1 MRVRNN
7 GTSGFE
13 ISYEN
18 EPATL
23 MVRRRSSAWLLL
35 LLVPFLNGCLVRT
48 RKLKQVKMPSVVMT
62 ATADDLVKAI
72 NDRCET
78 IRSLTATVEFQATV
92 GGPNKGK
99 EKIYTSFTGY
109 ILLRKPES
117 LRVIGK
123 VPVLHTT
130 AFDLASDGNTF
141 KLWVPHENKV
151 FEGPNTI
158 TKESPNT
165 LENFRPNIFSD
176 SLLIKCIDSDDLLTL
191 TSDTDTKLD
200 PKTKQLVMQV
210 AYVLTVLR
218 RKDDRRDLI
227 PERVIRFDRVDLRP
241 YEEDIYDTKGEIQ
254 TQAIYGVDQ
263 KFGEVMFPGTITI
276 KRPLEEYQIVIT
288 FQKLVTDLKLTNDQF
303 ELKTPSGAI
312 IQELH

>member
-1 MRVRNN
+1 M
-7 GTSGFE
+7 GKH
-13 ISYEN
+13 
-18 EPATL
+18 
-23 MVRRRSSAWLLL
+23 RSSALLC
-35 LLVPFLNGCLVRT
+35 LLVLPLINGCLVRT
-48 RKLKQVKMPSVVMT
+48 RTLKKTRMPSVVLT

-72 NDRCET
+72 NYRCQA
-78 IRSLTATVEFQATV
+78 IQSFTATVEFQATV

-99 EKIYTSFTGY
+99 ERTYTSFTGY

-151 FEGPNTI
+151 FEGPNTV

-176 SLLIKCIDSDDLLTL
+176 SLLIKCIDPDNLLTL

-210 AYVLTVLR
+210 DYMLTVLQR
-218 RKDDRRDLI
+218 QDDRRDLI
-227 PERVIRFDRVDLRP
+227 PQRVIRFDRVDLRP
-241 YEEDIYDTKGEIQ
+241 YEEDIYDAKGQIQ
-254 TQAIYGVDQ
+254 TQAIYGADQ
-263 KFGEVMFPGTITI
+263 KFGAVMFPGTITI

-288 FQKLVTDLKLTNDQF
+288 FQKLLTNLKLTNDQF
-303 ELKTPSGAI
+303 ELKTPATTTA
-312 IQELH
+312 QELH

>member
-1 MRVRNN
+1 MGRSRSN
-7 GTSGFE
+7 G
-13 ISYEN
+13 
-18 EPATL
+18 
-23 MVRRRSSAWLLL
+23 WLLL
-35 LLVPFLNGCLVRT
+35 MLTPFINGCLVRT

-62 ATADDLVKAI
+62 ATADDLVKEI
-72 NDRCET
+72 NDRCQT
-78 IRSLTATVEFQATV
+78 IQSLTATVEFQATV

-99 EKIYTSFTGY
+99 EKTYTSFTGY

-151 FEGPNTI
+151 FEGPNTL

-176 SLLIKCIDSDDLLTL
+176 SLLINCIDLDDLLTL

-210 AYVLTVLR
+210 AYLLTVLR
-218 RKDDRRDLI
+218 RKGNSRDLV

-241 YEEDIYDTKGEIQ
+241 YEEDIYDAKGAIQ
-254 TQAIYGVDQ
+254 TQAIYGADQ

-303 ELKTPSGAI
+303 ELKTPSSAI
-312 IQELH
+312 VQELH